1 MEWRPSLEP
10 VATGEGGSRL
20 VATRPPLMGVTSPQ
34 WVASAAAVVMAAIP
48 VAATGPGVEE
58 ERRDARLHASPGGGA
73 HGSPA
78 WSGLEEAGGPAVGD
92 AVAVVEANPSPEMVE
107 AQARAGD
114 LPSRTGSG
122 AMEVVGAEGEQL
134 PASCNIPVVDILSDV
149 EEDTGVAQ
157 PGVPP
162 SQERAVI
169 LASLGAAAAR
179 SSGRSGADRELVWPQ
194 PGEPGKARFVLHDGK
209 EQELWGLLEQ
219 SGLSVQSDLALTAAR
234 LKEALERVKL
244 AHQAVSVDLP
254 RVAEGLETMSVR
266 KSQFLREEHGRLERE
281 AAALQRFDELSRE
294 LEAARRESQDRA
306 VLVAGVDEAERRAT
320 VAEKRLAAVHARLA
334 ETEAAAGE
342 RQEAL
347 EAERMARAHVEQ
359 QASSLEQRALS
370 SEQEVVALRGQ
381 LLEAAESVAQLCEKV
396 TQQEHGL
403 AIGENAR
410 LELGK
415 KIGLLR
421 QELEQ
426 SEKGRRAADA
436 AKEALESDLEAARAA
451 GGRSAEAVAWSL
463 EELTA
468 YEKELNQLRNVAQM
482 VVAEVFGS
490 GLSTSAPAVQL
501 AEIPDEVRALISDS
515 VFYAVSGVLMLVVTH
530 YPDLDF
536 KAICGRYASGW
547 SANEIQKLGQS
558 LVPHA
563 QVVVEQTTAQW
574 VMEARRSVEAAS
586 VGQEGVANPVQAVEA
601 GSEPSAVPTALETP
615 SSPPAAPP
623 SDATGG
629 CSNTIQDLTHMEF

>member
-1 MEWRPSLEP
+1 MRLETDLAPAPKKKRTVTRTRTPSILRIVELAPPSAEDVAPDPTVPPAEGDPAPAAETAPKPAVPGSLPMAIPVETSSPPVAMEAIPINVAAGEAPELEAALALYFFCSGRPPVRAGITPPPLHMEWRPSLEP

-254 RVAEGLETMSVR
+254 RVAEVG
-266 KSQFLREEHGRLERE
+266 FL
-281 AAALQRFDELSRE
+281 
-294 LEAARRESQDRA
+294 
-306 VLVAGVDEAERRAT
+306 
-320 VAEKRLAAVHARLA
+320 
-334 ETEAAAGE
+334 
-342 RQEAL
+342 
-347 EAERMARAHVEQ
+347 
-359 QASSLEQRALS
+359 
-370 SEQEVVALRGQ
+370 
-381 LLEAAESVAQLCEKV
+381 
-396 TQQEHGL
+396 
-403 AIGENAR
+403 
-410 LELGK
+410 
-415 KIGLLR
+415 
-421 QELEQ
+421 
-426 SEKGRRAADA
+426 
-436 AKEALESDLEAARAA
+436 
-451 GGRSAEAVAWSL
+451 
-463 EELTA
+463 
-468 YEKELNQLRNVAQM
+468 
-482 VVAEVFGS
+482 
-490 GLSTSAPAVQL
+490 
-501 AEIPDEVRALISDS
+501 
-515 VFYAVSGVLMLVVTH
+515 
-530 YPDLDF
+530 
-536 KAICGRYASGW
+536 
-547 SANEIQKLGQS
+547 
-558 LVPHA
+558 
-563 QVVVEQTTAQW
+563 
-574 VMEARRSVEAAS
+574 
-586 VGQEGVANPVQAVEA
+586 
-601 GSEPSAVPTALETP
+601 
-615 SSPPAAPP
+615 
-623 SDATGG
+623 
-629 CSNTIQDLTHMEF
+629 